1 MPKEDKNIL
10 KYSHGEKSLKIPII
24 ICVDIEPLL
33 EKIDPCHSNPKKSPT
48 TKINKHTDSGYSLF
62 LYCSFNDIKKIMI
75 ITEVEIYKSSEALEN
90 NATKIINNEKNNV
103 INKWR
108 KTIKSWQNICY
119 ICKKEFSTNN
129 EKYYKVKYH
138 CHYTE
143 KYEAAAHKICNLR
156 YKIPMEISV
165 VFHNVSKYDSH
176 FVIKD
181 LAEELHDHF
190 ND

>member
-1 MPKEDKNIL
+1 MT
-10 KYSHGEKSLKIPII
+10 II
-24 ICVDIEPLL
+24 
-33 EKIDPCHSNPKKSPT
+33 
-48 TKINKHTDSGYSLF
+48 
-62 LYCSFNDIKKIMI
+62 
-75 ITEVEIYKSSEALEN
+75 EVEIYRDKPSEALGN
-90 NATKIINNEKNNV
+90 HATKIINNEKNDA

-129 EKYYKVKYH
+129 EKHYIAKYH

-143 KYEAAAHKICNLR
+143 KYEAAAHNICNLR
-156 YKIPMEISV
+156 YKIPKDISV
-165 VFHNVSKYDSH
+165 VFHQVSKYDYH

-181 LAEELHDHF
+181 LAKELHHHF